1 MSIVNRSAYVP
12 YSAES
17 VYSLVNDIKNYP
29 CFINGCSSANIL
41 EDLDTHMIAS
51 IGIKKA
57 GVAFKFT
64 TKNLLEFPSSIEMHL
79 VEGPFK
85 YLTGCWK
92 FDALN
97 QNACKVN
104 LTIDYEFNN
113 KILGAITSKIFDQIA
128 NTLIDDICARA
139 DTLFM
144 KVE

>member
-1 MSIVNRSAYVP
+1 
-12 YSAES
+12 
-17 VYSLVNDIKNYP
+17 
-29 CFINGCSSANIL
+29 
-41 EDLDTHMIAS
+41 
-51 IGIKKA
+51 
-57 GVAFKFT
+57 
-64 TKNLLEFPSSIEMHL
+64 MHL

-92 FDALN
+92 FEGLS
-97 QNACKVN
+97 QNACRVN

>member
-1 MSIVNRSAYVP
+1 MG
-12 YSAES
+12 
-17 VYSLVNDIKNYP
+17 KNP
-29 CFINGCSSANIL
+29 RHLTCVSFETASRHRGP
-41 EDLDTHMIAS
+41 LDQTAR
-51 IGIKKA
+51 
-57 GVAFKFT
+57 
-64 TKNLLEFPSSIEMHL
+64 LR
-79 VEGPFK
+79 
-85 YLTGCWK
+85 K
-92 FDALN
+92 FDGLS

>member
-1 MSIVNRSAYVP
+1 MSLVNRSAYVP

-29 CFINGCSSANIL
+29 YFINGCSSATIL

-51 IGIKKA
+51 IAIKKA
-57 GVAFKFT
+57 GVSFKFT

-85 YLTGCWK
+85 NLTGCWK
-92 FDALN
+92 FDGLS

-113 KILGAITSKIFDQIA
+113 KILGALTSKIFDQIA

-139 DTLFM
+139 DILFM